1 MCIRDRLKA
10 IIFDL
15 DGTLVDSLPYHH
27 ESWRIFFKKNN
38 IEENDFDE
46 IYKNYKGGGTL
57 ELMTSVFGDI
67 YTKDELEKMSDD
79 KEVIFRDIYRSKI
92 LPINGLR
99 KFLDN
104 LKKNN
109 ILLSIGSNAIRKNVL
124 MTIKE
129 LGITNYFSSIIC
141 GDEVSKGKPD
151 PEMYIKT
158 LSNLKVN
165 KNECIIFEDSIE
177 GVTAAKNAN
186 IKAIGV
192 TSSQSSEI
200 LKSVGAF
207 KTIED
212 YTKISI
218 DNILDY

>member
-1 MCIRDRLKA
+1 MLKA

-27 ESWRIFFKKNN
+27 ESWRIFFKNNN
-38 IEENDFDE
+38 IEENDFNE
-46 IYKNYKGGGTL
+46 IYRNYKGGGTL
-57 ELMTSVFGDI
+57 ELMSSVFGDT

-92 LPINGLR
+92 FPINGLR

-177 GVTAAKNAN
+177 GITAAKNAN

-192 TSSQSSEI
+192 TSSQSSET

>member
-1 MCIRDRLKA
+1 MLKA

-27 ESWRIFFKKNN
+27 ESWRIFFKNNN
-38 IEENDFDE
+38 IEENDFSE
-46 IYKNYKGGGTL
+46 IIKEYKGGGTL
-57 ELMTSVFGDI
+57 ELMTSVFGDM
-67 YTKDELEKMSDD
+67 YTRGELKKMSDD
-79 KEVIFRDIYRSKI
+79 KEVIFRDIYKSKVY
-92 LPINGLR
+92 PIEGLN

-104 LKKNN
+104 LKENN

-124 MTIKE
+124 MTIEE

-141 GDEVSKGKPD
+141 GDEVSRGKPD
-151 PEMYIKT
+151 PEMYLKT
-158 LSNLKVN
+158 LSNLKVS

-177 GVTAAKNAN
+177 GVEAARNAD
-186 IKAIGV
+186 IKVVGV
-192 TSSQSSEI
+192 TSSQSSEK

-207 KTIED
+207 KTIND

-218 DNILDY
+218 DNIFN

>member
-1 MCIRDRLKA
+1 MLKA

-27 ESWRIFFKKNN
+27 ESWKIFFKNN
-38 IEENDFDE
+38 NLKENDFTE
-46 IYKNYKGGGTL
+46 ILKEYKGGGTL
-57 ELMTSVFGDI
+57 ELMTSVFGNI
-67 YTKDELEKMSDD
+67 YTIDELKKMTDD
-79 KEVIFRDIYRSKI
+79 KEVIFREIYKNKI
-92 LPINGLR
+92 YPIEGLK

-109 ILLSIGSNAIRKNVL
+109 ILLSIGSNAIRKNVI
-124 MTIKE
+124 MTIEE

-141 GDEVSKGKPD
+141 GDEVLKGKPD

-165 KNECIIFEDSIE
+165 RDECIIFEDSIE
-177 GVTAAKNAN
+177 GVTAAKNAD
-186 IKAIGV
+186 IKVIGV
-192 TSSQSSEI
+192 TSSQSSEK

-207 KTIED
+207 KTIEN
-212 YTKISI
+212 YTKINVE
-218 DNILDY
+218 NILNY

>member
-1 MCIRDRLKA
+1 MLNA

-15 DGTLVDSLPYHH
+15 DGSLVDSLPYHH
-27 ESWRIFFKKNN
+27 ESWRIFFKNNN
-38 IEENDFDE
+38 IEENDFNE
-46 IYKNYKGGGTL
+46 IYRNYKGGGTL
-57 ELMTSVFGDI
+57 ELMSSVFGDT
-67 YTKDELEKMSDD
+67 YTKVELDKMSDD
-79 KEVIFRDIYRSKI
+79 KEVIFREIYRSKI
-92 LPINGLR
+92 FPINGLI

-124 MTIKE
+124 MTIEE
-129 LGITNYFSSIIC
+129 LGVTNYFSSIIC

>member
-1 MCIRDRLKA
+1 MLKA

-38 IEENDFDE
+38 IEENDFNE

-57 ELMTSVFGDI
+57 ELMSSVFGDT

-79 KEVIFRDIYRSKI
+79 KEVIFREIYRSKI
-92 LPINGLR
+92 FPINGLR

-124 MTIKE
+124 MTIEE
-129 LGITNYFSSIIC
+129 LSITNYFSSIIC
-141 GDEVSKGKPD
+141 GDEVSKGKPN

>member
-1 MCIRDRLKA
+1 MLKA

-27 ESWRIFFKKNN
+27 ESWRIFFKNNN
-38 IEENDFDE
+38 IEENDFNE
-46 IYKNYKGGGTL
+46 IYRNYKGGGTL
-57 ELMTSVFGDI
+57 ELMSSVFGDT

-92 LPINGLR
+92 FPINGLIQ
-99 KFLDN
+99 FLDN

-124 MTIKE
+124 MTIEE
-129 LGITNYFSSIIC
+129 LSITNYFSSIIC

>member
-1 MCIRDRLKA
+1 MLKA

-92 LPINGLR
+92 FPINGLR

-192 TSSQSSEI
+192 TSSPSSEI

>member
-1 MCIRDRLKA
+1 MLKA

-38 IEENDFDE
+38 IEKNDFNE

-92 LPINGLR
+92 FPINGLR

>member
-1 MCIRDRLKA
+1 MLKA

-27 ESWRIFFKKNN
+27 ESWRIFFKNNN
-38 IEENDFDE
+38 IEENDFNE
-46 IYKNYKGGGTL
+46 IYRNYKGGGTL
-57 ELMTSVFGDI
+57 ELMSSVFGDT

-79 KEVIFRDIYRSKI
+79 KEVIFREIYRSKI
-92 LPINGLR
+92 FPINGLI

-104 LKKNN
+104 LKKDN

-151 PEMYIKT
+151 PEMYIET

-177 GVTAAKNAN
+177 GITAAKNAN

-192 TSSQSSEI
+192 TSSQSSET

>member
-1 MCIRDRLKA
+1 MLKA

-15 DGTLVDSLPYHH
+15 DGTMVDSLPYHH
-27 ESWRIFFKKNN
+27 ESWRIFFKNN
-38 IEENDFDE
+38 NLEENDFTE
-46 IYKNYKGGGTL
+46 ILKEYKGGGTL
-57 ELMTSVFGDI
+57 ELMTSVFGNI
-67 YTKDELEKMSDD
+67 YTKEELEKMTND
-79 KEVIFRDIYRSKI
+79 KEVIFRDIYKSKI
-92 LPINGLR
+92 YPIEGLK

-104 LKKNN
+104 LKESN
-109 ILLSIGSNAIRKNVL
+109 ISLSIGSNAIRKNVI
-124 MTIKE
+124 MTIEE

-165 KNECIIFEDSIE
+165 KDECVIFEDSIE
-177 GVTAAKNAN
+177 GVEAGKNAD
-186 IKAIGV
+186 IKVIGV

-207 KTIED
+207 KTIND
-212 YTKISI
+212 YTRINV
-218 DNILDY
+218 DNILNH

>member
-1 MCIRDRLKA
+1 MLKA

-92 LPINGLR
+92 FPINGLR

-158 LSNLKVN
+158 LSNLNVN

-192 TSSQSSEI
+192 TSSQSSET

>member
-1 MCIRDRLKA
+1 MLKA

-27 ESWRIFFKKNN
+27 ESWRIFFKNN
-38 IEENDFDE
+38 NLEEHDFSE
-46 IYKNYKGGGTL
+46 VLKEYKGGGTL
-57 ELMTSVFGDI
+57 ELMTSVFGDM
-67 YTKDELEKMSDD
+67 YTKDELKKMTDD
-79 KEVIFRDIYRSKI
+79 KEIIFRDIYKSKI
-92 LPINGLR
+92 YPIEGLI

-104 LKKNN
+104 LKENN

-124 MTIKE
+124 MTIEE
-129 LGITNYFSSIIC
+129 LGITGYFSSIIC

-151 PEMYIKT
+151 PEMYLKT
-158 LSNLKVN
+158 LSNLKMD

-177 GVTAAKNAN
+177 GVTAAKNAG
-186 IKAIGV
+186 IKSIGV

-207 KTIED
+207 KTIND
-212 YTKISI
+212 YTEISL
-218 DNILDY
+218 DNILN

>member
-1 MCIRDRLKA
+1 MLKA

-38 IEENDFDE
+38 IEENDFNE

-92 LPINGLR
+92 FPINGLR
-99 KFLDN
+99 KFLDS

-177 GVTAAKNAN
+177 GITAAKNAN
-186 IKAIGV
+186 IKVIGV

-212 YTKISI
+212 YTEISI

>member
-1 MCIRDRLKA
+1 MLKA

-38 IEENDFDE
+38 IEENDFNE

-92 LPINGLR
+92 FPINGLI

-104 LKKNN
+104 LKKKN

-158 LSNLKVN
+158 LSNLNVN

-192 TSSQSSEI
+192 TSSQSSET

>member
-1 MCIRDRLKA
+1 MLKA

-92 LPINGLR
+92 FPINGLR
-99 KFLDN
+99 KFLDS

>member
-1 MCIRDRLKA
+1 MLKA

-27 ESWRIFFKKNN
+27 ESWRIFFKNN
-38 IEENDFDE
+38 NLEENDFSE
-46 IYKNYKGGGTL
+46 ILKEYKGGGTL
-57 ELMTSVFGDI
+57 ELMTSVFGDT
-67 YTKDELEKMSDD
+67 YTRDELKKMSDD
-79 KEVIFRDIYRSKI
+79 KEVIFRDIYKSKI
-92 LPINGLR
+92 YPIEGLN

-104 LKKNN
+104 LKENN

-124 MTIKE
+124 MTIQE

-141 GDEVSKGKPD
+141 GDEVSRGKPD
-151 PEMYIKT
+151 PEMYLKT
-158 LSNLKVN
+158 LSNLKVS

-177 GVTAAKNAN
+177 GIEAARNAD
-186 IKAIGV
+186 IKVVGV
-192 TSSQSSEI
+192 TSSQSSEK

-207 KTIED
+207 KTIND

-218 DNILDY
+218 DNIFN

>member
-1 MCIRDRLKA
+1 MLKA

-27 ESWRIFFKKNN
+27 ESWRIFFKNNN
-38 IEENDFDE
+38 IEENDFNE
-46 IYKNYKGGGTL
+46 IYRNYKGGGTL
-57 ELMTSVFGDI
+57 ELMSSVFGDI

-92 LPINGLR
+92 FPINGLR
-99 KFLDN
+99 KFLDS